1 MRKSQPII
9 KNVLERLKLVSWMLE
24 PDVTTNSKIKE
35 KKLLNSIIN
44 KITAQ
49 KLPMEE
55 LDLRNWLDEID
66 AFHWVYQISIMS
78 ILEVDYLKLEYIF
91 RWKKANFQMF
101 MKEEFSPDVFVQKI
115 LLLVIFFGF

>member
-35 KKLLNSIIN
+35 KNLLNSILKNIAN
-44 KITAQ
+44 Q

-66 AFHWVYQISIMS
+66 AFHWVYQISIMG

-91 RWKKANFQMF
+91 RWKKANF
-101 MKEEFSPDVFVQKI
+101 
-115 LLLVIFFGF
+115 